1 MPSQP
6 SASHCLCEAATW
18 PLRDG
23 LPKPDAPEQGA
34 EPQFKWDQGL
44 LSGSMED
51 FAGRCLTMLVPVGGQ
66 KGWAEGKWKVG
77 V

>member
-1 MPSQP
+1 MPNQP

-51 FAGRCLTMLVPVGGQ
+51 FAGRCFTYGGSCR
-66 KGWAEGKWKVG
+66 GAEGVG
-77 V
+77 RR